1 MGLSSFLGLG
11 GPWDIALAV
20 ADVLLVSY
28 VIYRVLLLIKG
39 TTAVPMLVGLGMIT
53 VAFFASKWAG
63 LHTFHW
69 LVSQF
74 LSYSFIFGIIVL
86 FQADIRRGLARLGQ
100 GWSLGYDRSEEALRI
115 EEVVQ
120 AAVKLAQRRHGA
132 LIVMERTAELEE
144 LCGTGVKVDAE
155 VSDELLL
162 SIFQPGTPLHDG
174 AVVISRGR
182 IAAAKC
188 VLPLSGNP
196 TVVRDLGTRH
206 RSAVGL
212 SEEVD
217 AAVIVVSEERGKLSL
232 AVGGKIH
239 RDMDPDV
246 LRKFLLRL
254 YAPPTRRGSLP
265 PRQRKAAA

>member
-1 MGLSSFLGLG
+1 MVLSSLFGLG
-11 GPWDIALAV
+11 GPWQILAAV

-53 VAFFASKWAG
+53 IAFFASKWLG
-63 LHTFHW
+63 LQTFHW

-86 FQADIRRGLARLGQ
+86 FQNDIRRGLARLGQ
-100 GWSLGYDRSEEALRI
+100 GWSLGYDRAGEASRI

-120 AAVKLAQRRHGA
+120 AAVKLARLRHGA
-132 LIVMERTAELEE
+132 LIVMERTAELDD
-144 LCGTGVKVDAE
+144 LVNTGVKLNAD

-162 SIFQPGTPLHDG
+162 SIFHKGTPLHDG

-188 VLPLSGNP
+188 MLPLTANP
-196 TVVRDLGTRH
+196 TVGHELGTRH
-206 RSAVGL
+206 RSAIGL
-212 SEEVD
+212 TEEVD

-232 AVGGKIH
+232 AVGGKLH
-239 RDMDPDV
+239 RDMDADV

-254 YAPPTRRGSLP
+254 YAAPRRGTLP

>member
-1 MGLSSFLGLG
+1 MGLSSLLGLG
-11 GPWDIALAV
+11 GPWQILAAIADILI
-20 ADVLLVSY
+20 VSY

-39 TTAVPMLVGLGMIT
+39 TTAVPMLVGLGMIAT
-53 VAFFASKWAG
+53 AWFASKWLG

-100 GWSLGYDRSEEALRI
+100 GWSLGHDRAGEASRI

-120 AAVKLAQRRHGA
+120 AAVRLAQVRHGA
-132 LIVMERTAELEE
+132 LIVMERDAELDE
-144 LCGTGVKVDAE
+144 LMQTGLKIDAE
-155 VSDELLL
+155 VTDELLRT
-162 SIFQPGTPLHDG
+162 IFYKGGPLHDG

-188 VLPLSGNP
+188 MLPLTANP
-196 TVVRDLGTRH
+196 TVGRELGTRH
-206 RSAVGL
+206 RSAIGL
-212 SEEVD
+212 TEEVD
-217 AAVIVVSEERGKLSL
+217 AAVLVVSEERGKLSL

-239 RDMDPDV
+239 RDMDADV

-254 YAPPTRRGSLP
+254 YAAPRRGTLP
-265 PRQRKAAA
+265 VRQRKAAA

>member
-1 MGLSSFLGLG
+1 MDLNGLFGLG
-11 GPWDIALAV
+11 GSWQVAMAI
-20 ADVLLVSY
+20 ADVLIVSY

-53 VAFFASKWAG
+53 VAFFASKWLG

-86 FQADIRRGLARLGQ
+86 FQGDIRRGLARLGQ
-100 GWSLGYDRSEEALRI
+100 GWSLGYDRAGEASRI
-115 EEVVQ
+115 EELVQ

-132 LIVMERTAELEE
+132 LIVLERTAELDE
-144 LCGTGVKVDAE
+144 LIHQGIRVDAE
-155 VSDELLL
+155 ISDEILL
-162 SIFQPGTPLHDG
+162 SMFQPGTPLHDG
-174 AVVISRGR
+174 AVVISKGR

-188 VLPLSGNP
+188 VLPLSANP
-196 TVVRDLGTRH
+196 TVDHDLGTRH
-206 RSAVGL
+206 RSAIGL
-212 SEEVD
+212 TEDVD
-217 AAVIVVSEERGKLSL
+217 AAVIVVSEERGRISL

-239 RDMDPDV
+239 RDMDPEV

-254 YAPPTRRGSLP
+254 YAPPRRGSLP
-265 PRQRKAAA
+265 QRQRKVAA

>member
-1 MGLSSFLGLG
+1 MGLSSLVGLG
-11 GPWDIALAV
+11 GPWGVLAAI

-53 VAFFASKWAG
+53 IAFFASKWLG
-63 LHTFHW
+63 LQTFHW

-86 FQADIRRGLARLGQ
+86 FQNDIRRGLARLGQ
-100 GWSLGYDRSEEALRI
+100 GWSLGYDRAGEASRI

-120 AAVKLAQRRHGA
+120 AAVKLARLRHGA
-132 LIVMERTAELEE
+132 LIVMERTAELDD
-144 LCGTGVKVDAE
+144 LVASGVRLNAD

-162 SIFQPGTPLHDG
+162 SIFHKGTPLHDG

-182 IAAAKC
+182 ITAAKC
-188 VLPLSGNP
+188 MLPLTANP
-196 TVVRDLGTRH
+196 AVGRDLGTRH
-206 RSAVGL
+206 RSAIGL
-212 SEEVD
+212 TEEVD
-217 AAVIVVSEERGKLSL
+217 AAVLVVSEERGKLSL
-232 AVGGKIH
+232 AVGGKLH
-239 RDMDPDV
+239 RDMDADV

-254 YAPPTRRGSLP
+254 YAAPRRGTLP

>member
-1 MGLSSFLGLG
+1 MGLSGMFGFG

-28 VIYRVLLLIKG
+28 VIYRTLLLIKG

-53 VAFFASKWAG
+53 IAFFASKWAG

-74 LSYSFIFGIIVL
+74 LSYSLIFGIIVL
-86 FQADIRRGLARLGQ
+86 FQADIRRGLARLGE
-100 GWSLGYDRSEEALRI
+100 GWSIGYDRTGEASRI
-115 EEVVQ
+115 EEVVR
-120 AAVKLAQRRHGA
+120 AAVKLAQKRHGA
-132 LIVMERTAELEE
+132 LIVMQRTAELPE
-144 LCGTGVKVDAE
+144 LIRSGVKIDGE

-162 SIFQPGTPLHDG
+162 SIFHPGTPLHDG
-174 AVVISRGR
+174 AVILSGGR

-188 VLPLSGNP
+188 MLPLTANP
-196 TVVRDLGTRH
+196 TVGRELGTRH
-206 RSAVGL
+206 RSAIGL

-217 AAVIVVSEERGKLSL
+217 AAVVVVSEERGKISL

-254 YAPPTRRGSLP
+254 FASARRGTLP
-265 PRQRKAAA
+265 QRPRKAAA

>member
-1 MGLSSFLGLG
+1 MGLSGFFAPG
-11 GPWDIALAV
+11 GGWQIALAV
-20 ADVLLVSY
+20 ADVLIVSY

-53 VAFFASKWAG
+53 VAFFASKWLG
-63 LHTFHW
+63 LTTFHW

-100 GWSLGYDRSEEALRI
+100 GWSLGYDRAEEASRI
-115 EEVVQ
+115 EELVQ
-120 AAVKLAQRRHGA
+120 ASVKLARLKRGA
-132 LIVMERTAELEE
+132 LIVLERNAELDEVIAGGVRLDAEITEE
-144 LCGTGVKVDAE
+144 LL
-155 VSDELLL
+155 VSL
-162 SIFQPGTPLHDG
+162 FMPGTPLHDG
-174 AVVISRGR
+174 AVVISKGR
-182 IAAAKC
+182 IASAKC
-188 VLPLSGNP
+188 VLPLSANP
-196 TVVRDLGTRH
+196 ILGHDLGTRH
-206 RSAVGL
+206 RSAIGL
-212 SEEVD
+212 TEDVD
-217 AAVIVVSEERGKLSL
+217 AAVIVVSEERGRISL

-254 YAPPTRRGSLP
+254 YAPPRRGSLP

>member
-1 MGLSSFLGLG
+1 MGLSSYLSLG
-11 GPWDIALAV
+11 GPWDIALAI

-28 VIYRVLLLIKG
+28 VIYRTLLLIKG

-53 VAFFASKWAG
+53 IAFFASKWAG

-86 FQADIRRGLARLGQ
+86 FQNDIRRGLARLGQ
-100 GWSLGYDRSEEALRI
+100 GWSLGYDRAGEASRI

-132 LIVMERTAELEE
+132 LIVMERTAELDE
-144 LCGTGVKVDAE
+144 LCRSGVKLDAV
-155 VSDELLL
+155 VSDEILL

-174 AVVISRGR
+174 AVVISKGR

-188 VLPLSGNP
+188 MLPLTANP
-196 TVVRDLGTRH
+196 TVGRELGTRH
-206 RSAVGL
+206 RSAIGL
-212 SEEVD
+212 TEEVD
-217 AAVIVVSEERGKLSL
+217 AAVIVVSEERGRLSL
-232 AVGGKIH
+232 AVGGRIH
-239 RDMDPDV
+239 KDIDADV

-254 YAPPTRRGSLP
+254 YAPPRRGKLP
-265 PRQRKAAA
+265 PRARKAAA